1 MVEPV
6 RFGTDGIRGRA
17 FEEISL
23 DLAYRLGRA
32 VASVFSVPV
41 FVGYDTRESSPQL
54 AAAVLTGLRDGGAP
68 ARNIGYFTTP
78 GVAVIAHQ
86 RHGAGVVVSA
96 SHNPYYDNGL
106 KVLGLGGSKLDHA
119 TEEAVTQALNAAPS
133 PMSHAFE
140 TFAIDETAE
149 HDYALHL
156 RQLVP
161 RDFSTLSIVIDCANG
176 AASHVAHELFE
187 STGASIT
194 ILHDQPDGRNI
205 NEHCGSTCVD
215 DLVAMVTEVGA
226 DLGLA
231 FDGDADRLIAVDH
244 EGVVR
249 DGDDLM
255 VLFCLDRLESDSL
268 GGGLVVTSMT
278 NLGLYRALGARV
290 EIVEVDVGDRNV
302 LLALEQ
308 HAWIFGGEQS
318 GHLIFREL
326 SPTGD
331 GLLTGLL
338 LSDLV
343 VRRGALSELAKAAWT
358 RVPQALINVAND
370 HYDDA
375 FVREIFAELVAQFG
389 LDPNELRLLV
399 RPSGTE
405 PVVRVMIEALDE
417 GFVAAFASRIRTQ
430 FS

>member
-1 MVEPV
+1 
-6 RFGTDGIRGRA
+6 
-17 FEEISL
+17 
-23 DLAYRLGRA
+23 
-32 VASVFSVPV
+32 
-41 FVGYDTRESSPQL
+41 
-54 AAAVLTGLRDGGAP
+54 
-68 ARNIGYFTTP
+68 
-78 GVAVIAHQ
+78 
-86 RHGAGVVVSA
+86 
-96 SHNPYYDNGL
+96 
-106 KVLGLGGSKLDHA
+106 
-119 TEEAVTQALNAAPS
+119 
-133 PMSHAFE
+133 
-140 TFAIDETAE
+140 
-149 HDYALHL
+149 
-156 RQLVP
+156 
-161 RDFSTLSIVIDCANG
+161 
-176 AASHVAHELFE
+176 
-187 STGASIT
+187 
-194 ILHDQPDGRNI
+194 
-205 NEHCGSTCVD
+205 
-215 DLVAMVTEVGA
+215 
-226 DLGLA
+226 
-231 FDGDADRLIAVDH
+231 
-244 EGVVR
+244 
-249 DGDDLM
+249 
-255 VLFCLDRLESDSL
+255 
-268 GGGLVVTSMT
+268 MT

-375 FVREIFAELVAQFG
+375 VVREIFAELVAQFG